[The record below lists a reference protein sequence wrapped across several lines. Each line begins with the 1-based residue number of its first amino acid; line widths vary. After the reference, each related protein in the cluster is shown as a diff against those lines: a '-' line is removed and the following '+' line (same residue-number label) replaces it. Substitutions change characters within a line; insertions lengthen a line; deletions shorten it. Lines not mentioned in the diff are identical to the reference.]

1 MIKQIKK
8 ATFMLYMLIIVVA
21 LFSCEE
27 TEEPVVLNES
37 IIQLNVLDES
47 LANQITEVLGD
58 GTTIIALQVKIPHNA
73 ADKFKAITFKASKG
87 TFVNS
92 TVNPMELTKKVN
104 SEGVATVYL
113 KVPLDHGELFV
124 SAQTGSTIDSTFYA
138 DDKVVNLINVGEILN
153 FELLDNKLQPLV
165 QPVKADGNTIIV
177 LKAKVNFNA
186 TSLNAIN
193 FLNSAG
199 SGSFL
204 DVTNLTN
211 ITLDSNNN
219 AFIRFKVSKTVG
231 EIYFRAEIS
240 TNPQIYKT
248 SGLTLTRSFA
258 DNIVLDPDV
267 LIVDS
272 PSATV
277 NLITY
282 LLKDTGSV
290 STGTGVQ
297 YEAYQLNDSNVQ
309 VPVGRFTGLPQ
320 AFTDTEGKI
329 TGVNF
334 KPDTGDVD
342 FKQPIIIRVFS
353 RNDNNMQ
360 ITQTVTLNKL

>member
-1 MIKQIKK
+1 MIKHIQK
-8 ATFMLYMLIIVVA
+8 ATLILNMLILTVT

-27 TEEPVVLNES
+27 TEEPDVLNKS

-47 LANQITEVLGD
+47 LANNVTEVLGD

-73 ADKFKAITFKASKG
+73 ADKFKTITFKTSKG
-87 TFVNS
+87 AFVNA
-92 TVNPMELTKKVN
+92 TVNPLELTKQVN

-124 SAQTGSTIDSTFYA
+124 SAQTGSTIDSIFYA
-138 DDKVVNLINVGEILN
+138 DDKIVNLINVGDILN
-153 FELLDNKLQPLV
+153 FELLDNKLQPIV

-177 LKAKVNFNA
+177 LKAKINFNA
-186 TSLNAIN
+186 TNLNAIT
-193 FLNSAG
+193 FSNSAA

-204 DVTNLTN
+204 DVTNSTN
-211 ITLDSNNN
+211 ITLDINNN

-231 EIYFRAEIS
+231 EIFFRAEAS
-240 TNPQIYKT
+240 TNSQVYKT

-258 DNIVLDPDV
+258 DHIVLEPDV

-272 PSATV
+272 PSANV
-277 NLITY
+277 NLVTY
-282 LLKDTGSV
+282 LLKDVGSV

-309 VPVGRFTGLPQ
+309 IPVGRFTGLPQ
-320 AFTDTEGKI
+320 AFADSEGKI

-342 FKQPIIIRVFS
+342 FNRSIYIKVKTMTDSGTEISKTIIIP
-353 RNDNNMQ
+353 N
-360 ITQTVTLNKL
+360 